1 MVLPVLHGYVK
12 SPMARVGLIENRH
25 SMCSSFPMP
34 FYFFGRPPVSA
45 SVNAGSGGSLARIEK
60 SKKFIELKL
69 VVGFDIPTFYTA

>member
-45 SVNAGSGGSLARIEK
+45 SVNAGSGRLASENRKIKKIHRIE
-60 SKKFIELKL
+60 SGGGI
-69 VVGFDIPTFYTA
+69 